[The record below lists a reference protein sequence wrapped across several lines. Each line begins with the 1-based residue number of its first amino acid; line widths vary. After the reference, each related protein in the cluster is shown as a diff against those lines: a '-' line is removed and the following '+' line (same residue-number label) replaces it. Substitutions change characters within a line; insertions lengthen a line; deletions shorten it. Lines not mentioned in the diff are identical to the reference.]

1 MRSFRVFG
9 RRDPTRA
16 GEVDK
21 AMAGDRTIGLRWR
34 LVRSLFELLYRNR
47 LLYWLASTIPFAGQW
62 RTWQRLVLPRL
73 RGKDV
78 LEVGCGTGTLLADM
92 AAAGYTC
99 TAVDRSP
106 AMLRATRARLRRLK
120 MPLARATVRAADVR
134 HLPFAD
140 ASFDAVVSTFPTE
153 YIYDPA
159 AAREIARVLRP
170 GGRLIVVLGAALLP
184 ARLALWPLVALQAL
198 VYGTA
203 LGSTPAAAE
212 PLGGV
217 QTGRLGALYAREGMA
232 GRDEHVR
239 GPFWLAL
246 LFLGEKSAS
255 GAPGGLI
262 H

>member
-1 MRSFRVFG
+1 VE
-9 RRDPTRA
+9 RA
-16 GEVDK
+16 
-21 AMAGDRTIGLRWR
+21 
-34 LVRSLFELLYRNR
+34 
-47 LLYWLASTIPFAGQW
+47 
-62 RTWQRLVLPRL
+62 
-73 RGKDV
+73 
-78 LEVGCGTGTLLADM
+78 
-92 AAAGYTC
+92 
-99 TAVDRSP
+99 P

-120 MPLARATVRAADVR
+120 IPAARATVRAADVR

-153 YIYDPA
+153 YIYEPA

-184 ARLALWPLVALQAL
+184 ARLALWPLVALQTL
-198 VYGTA
+198 VYGA
-203 LGSTPAAAE
+203 ARGSTPAGAE
-212 PLGGV
+212 LPDGA
-217 QTGRLGALYAREGMA
+217 QTSRLGALYAREGVA